1 MKKLVLIFLLSPT
14 VNAQSNYFPLEVG
27 NYWQYNATH
36 YSSLDTPWV
45 SYDFIKVLGDTLLGV
60 QQKLYKIIKLF

>member
-1 MKKLVLIFLLSPT
+1 MKKLVLVFLLSPFIS
-14 VNAQSNYFPLEVG
+14 AQSNYFPLENG
-27 NYWQYNATH
+27 NYWQYRATH

-60 QQKLYKIIKLF
+60 QLNSFKKY